1 MEAQPAVSPEG
12 QAAFNCATAAFDCV
26 FRPDRAVTILLTW
39 AAEGGVLTLLA
50 AFLTSFTEVDSW
62 LT

>member
-1 MEAQPAVSPEG
+1 VFIS
-12 QAAFNCATAAFDCV
+12 ATAALDCV
-26 FRPDRAVTILLTW
+26 CRPDRAVTILLTW

-50 AFLTSFTEVDSW
+50 AFLTSLTEVDSW